1 MLYEAAVS
9 LVGKNAEFKEIH
21 NYYRTRERNPLKKM
35 QSVIAVACNILRV
48 FYAMLT
54 KGVDYDGRKLMEDI
68 RRPQLNA
75 A

>member
-1 MLYEAAVS
+1 M
-9 LVGKNAEFKEIH
+9 
-21 NYYRTRERNPLKKM
+21 KKM